1 MNPIQAFLSQVSDRF
16 VALSQGQKVAAVVLA
31 TVTIGSILAMSFWIK
46 TPDLQLLYANLSE
59 QDASAIVDN
68 LKSQNIPYEL
78 SNQGKTIRVPANQV
92 HEIRLKMASE
102 GLPEGSDVGLEIFD
116 KTSLGMTDFIQKLN
130 FQRALQGELSRTIKT
145 LDAVDHARV
154 HLVIP
159 KQTLFIREKPKGK
172 ASVTI
177 KTKAGKT
184 LNEKQVQGIVHLV
197 SSSVEGI
204 TADNVAV
211 VDVKGN
217 LLSGSQETNA
227 GAARSSSN
235 YQHKRRVEQELEK
248 NILAM
253 LEDALGQGMII
264 ARVTADLDF
273 EKNDQTEEIYDPDSA
288 VVRSSQT
295 ASESVVGAT
304 PTGGIIGAQAQLP
317 AGQNEGGTGTSG
329 QPSKRDKNNQVQNF
343 EINKITRVVSKPTG
357 TIKKLSV
364 AVMINGVIA
373 ENDAGEEEYQPRTQE
388 DVDKYTQIVQSAVGY
403 NQERGDQI
411 KVENIQFDRSV
422 EQQRLADLEREKNI
436 DLAFQAGKYIL
447 GLVFVILFYTRA
459 IKPLI
464 TWITTTVKPDEE
476 QEEEEVD
483 ADGMT
488 DAQKEDEEELRRLE
502 EGLASATE
510 MRKSVTDFIE
520 SDPKYTAGVVRK
532 WLREKAAGATQA

>member
-1 MNPIQAFLSQVSDRF
+1 MNPIQTFFSQLSERF
-16 VALSQGQKVAAVVLA
+16 ATLSQGQKVAALVLA

-68 LKSQNIPYEL
+68 LKSQKIPYEL

-102 GLPEGSDVGLEIFD
+102 GLPEGSEVGLEIFD
-116 KTSLGMTDFIQKLN
+116 ETSLGMTDFIQKLN

-177 KTKAGKT
+177 KTKAGKF
-184 LNEKQVQGIVHLV
+184 LNERQVQGIVHLIA
-197 SSSVEGI
+197 SSVEGI
-204 TADNVAV
+204 TADNVVV

-264 ARVTADLDF
+264 ARVTAKLDF

-288 VVRSSQT
+288 VIRSQQT
-295 ASESVVGAT
+295 ASESTVGAT
-304 PTGGIIGAQAQLP
+304 PTGGVIGVQAQLP
-317 AGQNEGGTGTSG
+317 AGENQGGTGTSG
-329 QPSKRDKNNQVQNF
+329 QPSKRDKNNQVTNY

-357 TIKKLSV
+357 TISKLSV
-364 AVMINGVIA
+364 AVMINGVMA
-373 ENDAGEEEYQPRTQE
+373 ENDAGEEEYQARTQE
-388 DVDKYTQIVQSAVGY
+388 EMDKYTQIVQSAVGY

-411 KVENIQFDRSV
+411 KVENIQFDRSI
-422 EQQRLADLEREKNI
+422 ELQRLKELEREKQI
-436 DLAFQAGKYIL
+436 DLAFQVGKYIL
-447 GLVFVILFYTRA
+447 GLIFVILFYTRA
-459 IKPLI
+459 IKPI
-464 TWITTTVKPDEE
+464 INWMTTSPKK
-476 QEEEEVD
+476 EEEVEEEVTT
-483 ADGMT
+483 DGMT
-488 DAQKEDEEELRRLE
+488 DEQRREEEELQRLE
-502 EGLASATE
+502 AGLASASE

-520 SDPKYTAGVVRK
+520 KDPKYTAGVVRK
-532 WLREKAAGATQA
+532 WLREKAPTK

>member
-1 MNPIQAFLSQVSDRF
+1 MNPIQTFFSQLSERF
-16 VALSQGQKVAAVVLA
+16 ATLSQGQKVAALVLA

-68 LKSQNIPYEL
+68 LKSQKIPYEL

-102 GLPEGSDVGLEIFD
+102 GLPEGSEVGLEIFD
-116 KTSLGMTDFIQKLN
+116 ETSLGMTDFIQKLN

-159 KQTLFIREKPKGK
+159 KQTLLIREKPKGK

-177 KTKAGKT
+177 KTKAGKF
-184 LNEKQVQGIVHLV
+184 LNERQVQGIVHLIA
-197 SSSVEGI
+197 SSVEGI
-204 TADNVAV
+204 TADNVVV

-264 ARVTADLDF
+264 ARVTAKLDF
-273 EKNDQTEEIYDPDSA
+273 EKNDQTEEIYDPDSS
-288 VVRSSQT
+288 VIRSQQT
-295 ASESVVGAT
+295 ASESTVGAT
-304 PTGGIIGAQAQLP
+304 PTGGVIGVQAQLP
-317 AGQNEGGTGTSG
+317 AGENQGGTGTSG
-329 QPSKRDKNNQVQNF
+329 QPSKRDKNNQVTNY

-357 TIKKLSV
+357 TISKLSV
-364 AVMINGVIA
+364 AVMINGVMA
-373 ENDAGEEEYQPRTQE
+373 ENDAGEEEYQARTQE
-388 DVDKYTQIVQSAVGY
+388 EMDKYTQIVQSAVGY

-422 EQQRLADLEREKNI
+422 ELQRLKELEREKQI
-436 DLAFQAGKYIL
+436 DLAFQVGKYIL
-447 GLVFVILFYTRA
+447 GLIFVILFYTRA
-459 IKPLI
+459 IKPI
-464 TWITTTVKPDEE
+464 INWMTTSPKK
-476 QEEEEVD
+476 EEEVEEEVTT
-483 ADGMT
+483 DGMT
-488 DAQKEDEEELRRLE
+488 DEQRREEEELQRLE
-502 EGLASATE
+502 AGLASASE

-520 SDPKYTAGVVRK
+520 KDPKYTAGVVRK
-532 WLREKAAGATQA
+532 WLREKATTK

>member
-1 MNPIQAFLSQVSDRF
+1 MNPIQTFFSQLSERF
-16 VALSQGQKVAAVVLA
+16 ATLSQGQKVAALVLA

-68 LKSQNIPYEL
+68 LKSQKIPYEL

-102 GLPEGSDVGLEIFD
+102 GLPEGSEVGLEIFD
-116 KTSLGMTDFIQKLN
+116 ETSLGMTDFIQKLN

-177 KTKAGKT
+177 KTKAGKF
-184 LNEKQVQGIVHLV
+184 LNERQVQGIVHLIA
-197 SSSVEGI
+197 SSVEGI
-204 TADNVAV
+204 TADNVVV

-264 ARVTADLDF
+264 ARVTAKLDF
-273 EKNDQTEEIYDPDSA
+273 EKNDQTEEIYDPDSS
-288 VVRSSQT
+288 VIRSQQT
-295 ASESVVGAT
+295 ASESTVGAT
-304 PTGGIIGAQAQLP
+304 PTGGVIGVQAQLP
-317 AGQNEGGTGTSG
+317 AGENQGGTGTSG
-329 QPSKRDKNNQVQNF
+329 QPSKRDKNNQVTNY

-357 TIKKLSV
+357 TISKLSV
-364 AVMINGVIA
+364 AVMINGVMA
-373 ENDAGEEEYQPRTQE
+373 ENDAGEEEYQARTQE
-388 DVDKYTQIVQSAVGY
+388 EMDKYTQIVQSAVGY

-422 EQQRLADLEREKNI
+422 ELQRLKELEREKQI
-436 DLAFQAGKYIL
+436 DLAFQVGKYIL
-447 GLVFVILFYTRA
+447 GLIFVILFYTRA
-459 IKPLI
+459 IKPI
-464 TWITTTVKPDEE
+464 INWMTTSPKK
-476 QEEEEVD
+476 EEEVEEEVTT
-483 ADGMT
+483 DGMT
-488 DAQKEDEEELRRLE
+488 DEQRREEEELQRLE
-502 EGLASATE
+502 AGLASASE

-520 SDPKYTAGVVRK
+520 KDPKYTAGVVRK
-532 WLREKAAGATQA
+532 WLREKATTK

>member
-1 MNPIQAFLSQVSDRF
+1 MNPIQTFFSQLSERF
-16 VALSQGQKVAAVVLA
+16 ATLSQGQKVAALVLA

-68 LKSQNIPYEL
+68 LKSQKIPYEL

-102 GLPEGSDVGLEIFD
+102 GLPEGSEVGLEIFD
-116 KTSLGMTDFIQKLN
+116 ETSLGMTDFIQKLN

-177 KTKAGKT
+177 KTKAGKF
-184 LNEKQVQGIVHLV
+184 LNERQVQGIVHLIA
-197 SSSVEGI
+197 SSVEGI
-204 TADNVAV
+204 TADNVVV

-264 ARVTADLDF
+264 ARVTAKLDF

-288 VVRSSQT
+288 VIRSQQT
-295 ASESVVGAT
+295 ASESTVGAT
-304 PTGGIIGAQAQLP
+304 PTGGVIGVQAQLP
-317 AGQNEGGTGTSG
+317 AGENQGGTGTSG
-329 QPSKRDKNNQVQNF
+329 QPSKRDKNNQVTNY

-357 TIKKLSV
+357 TISKLSV
-364 AVMINGVIA
+364 AVMINGVMA
-373 ENDAGEEEYQPRTQE
+373 ENDAGEEEYQARTQE
-388 DVDKYTQIVQSAVGY
+388 EMDKYTQIVQSAVGY

-411 KVENIQFDRSV
+411 KVENIQFDRSI
-422 EQQRLADLEREKNI
+422 ELQRLKELEREKQI
-436 DLAFQAGKYIL
+436 DLAFQVGKYIL
-447 GLVFVILFYTRA
+447 GLIFVILFYTRA
-459 IKPLI
+459 IKPI
-464 TWITTTVKPDEE
+464 INWMTTSPKK
-476 QEEEEVD
+476 EEEVEEEVTT
-483 ADGMT
+483 DGMT
-488 DAQKEDEEELRRLE
+488 DEQRREEEELQRLE
-502 EGLASATE
+502 AGLASASE

-520 SDPKYTAGVVRK
+520 KDPKYTAGVVRK
-532 WLREKAAGATQA
+532 WLREKATTK

>member
-1 MNPIQAFLSQVSDRF
+1 MNPIQTFFSQLSERF
-16 VALSQGQKVAAVVLA
+16 ATLSQGQKVAALVLA

-68 LKSQNIPYEL
+68 LKSQKIPYEL

-102 GLPEGSDVGLEIFD
+102 GLPEGSEVGLEIFD
-116 KTSLGMTDFIQKLN
+116 ETSLGMTDFIQKLN

-177 KTKAGKT
+177 KTKAGKF
-184 LNEKQVQGIVHLV
+184 LNERQVQGIVHLIA
-197 SSSVEGI
+197 SSVEGI
-204 TADNVAV
+204 TADNVVV

-264 ARVTADLDF
+264 ARVTAKLDF

-288 VVRSSQT
+288 VIRSQQT
-295 ASESVVGAT
+295 ASESTVGAT
-304 PTGGIIGAQAQLP
+304 PTGGVIGVQAQLP
-317 AGQNEGGTGTSG
+317 AGENQGGTGTSG
-329 QPSKRDKNNQVQNF
+329 QPSKRDKNNQVTNY

-357 TIKKLSV
+357 TISKLSV
-364 AVMINGVIA
+364 AVMINGVMA
-373 ENDAGEEEYQPRTQE
+373 ENDAGEEEYQARTQE
-388 DVDKYTQIVQSAVGY
+388 EMDKYTQIVQSAVGY

-422 EQQRLADLEREKNI
+422 ELQRLKELEREKQI
-436 DLAFQAGKYIL
+436 DLAFQVGKYIL
-447 GLVFVILFYTRA
+447 GLIFVILFYTRA
-459 IKPLI
+459 IKPI
-464 TWITTTVKPDEE
+464 INWMTTSPKK
-476 QEEEEVD
+476 EEEVEEEVTT
-483 ADGMT
+483 DGMT
-488 DAQKEDEEELRRLE
+488 DEQRREEEELQRLE
-502 EGLASATE
+502 AGLASASE

-520 SDPKYTAGVVRK
+520 KDPKYTAGVVRK
-532 WLREKAAGATQA
+532 WLREKAPTK

>member
-1 MNPIQAFLSQVSDRF
+1 MNPIQTFFSQLIERF
-16 VALSQGQKVAAVVLA
+16 ATLSQGQKVAALVLA

-68 LKSQNIPYEL
+68 LKSQKIPYEL

-102 GLPEGSDVGLEIFD
+102 GLPEGSEVGLEIFD
-116 KTSLGMTDFIQKLN
+116 ETSLGMTDFIQKLN

-177 KTKAGKT
+177 KTKAGKF
-184 LNEKQVQGIVHLV
+184 LNERQVQGIVHLIA
-197 SSSVEGI
+197 SSVEGI
-204 TADNVAV
+204 TADNVVV

-264 ARVTADLDF
+264 ARVTAKLDF

-288 VVRSSQT
+288 VIRSQQT
-295 ASESVVGAT
+295 ASESTVGAT
-304 PTGGIIGAQAQLP
+304 PTGGVIGVQAQLP
-317 AGQNEGGTGTSG
+317 AGENQGGTGTSG
-329 QPSKRDKNNQVQNF
+329 QPSKRDKNNQVTNY

-357 TIKKLSV
+357 TISKLSV
-364 AVMINGVIA
+364 AVMINGVMA
-373 ENDAGEEEYQPRTQE
+373 ENDAGEEEYQARTQE
-388 DVDKYTQIVQSAVGY
+388 EMDKYTQIVQSAVGY

-422 EQQRLADLEREKNI
+422 ELQRLKELEREKQI
-436 DLAFQAGKYIL
+436 DLAFQVGKYIL
-447 GLVFVILFYTRA
+447 GLIFVILFYTRA
-459 IKPLI
+459 IKPI
-464 TWITTTVKPDEE
+464 INWMTTSPKK
-476 QEEEEVD
+476 EEEVEEEVTT
-483 ADGMT
+483 DGMT
-488 DAQKEDEEELRRLE
+488 DEQRREEEELQRLE
-502 EGLASATE
+502 AGLASASE

-520 SDPKYTAGVVRK
+520 KDPKYTAGVVRK
-532 WLREKAAGATQA
+532 WLREKATTK

>member
-1 MNPIQAFLSQVSDRF
+1 MNPIQTFFSQLSERF
-16 VALSQGQKVAAVVLA
+16 ATLSQGQKVAALVLA

-68 LKSQNIPYEL
+68 LKSQKIPYEL

-102 GLPEGSDVGLEIFD
+102 GLPEGSEVGLEIFD
-116 KTSLGMTDFIQKLN
+116 ETSLGMTDFIQKLN

-177 KTKAGKT
+177 KTKAGKF
-184 LNEKQVQGIVHLV
+184 LNERQVQGIVHLIA
-197 SSSVEGI
+197 SSVEGI
-204 TADNVAV
+204 TADNVVV

-264 ARVTADLDF
+264 ARVTAKLDF
-273 EKNDQTEEIYDPDSA
+273 EKNDQTEEIYDPDSS
-288 VVRSSQT
+288 VIRSQQT
-295 ASESVVGAT
+295 ASESTVGAT
-304 PTGGIIGAQAQLP
+304 PTGGVIGVQAQLP
-317 AGQNEGGTGTSG
+317 AGENQGGTGTSG
-329 QPSKRDKNNQVQNF
+329 QPSKRDKNNQVTNY

-357 TIKKLSV
+357 TISKLSV
-364 AVMINGVIA
+364 AVMINGVMA
-373 ENDAGEEEYQPRTQE
+373 ENDAGEEEYQARTQE
-388 DVDKYTQIVQSAVGY
+388 EMDKYIQIVQSAVGY
-403 NQERGDQI
+403 NEERGDQI

-422 EQQRLADLEREKNI
+422 ELQRLKELEREKQI
-436 DLAFQAGKYIL
+436 DLAFQVGKYIL
-447 GLVFVILFYTRA
+447 GLIFVILFYTRA
-459 IKPLI
+459 IKPI
-464 TWITTTVKPDEE
+464 INWMTTSPKK
-476 QEEEEVD
+476 EEEVEEEVTT
-483 ADGMT
+483 DGMT
-488 DAQKEDEEELRRLE
+488 DEQRREEEELQRLE
-502 EGLASATE
+502 AGLASASE

-520 SDPKYTAGVVRK
+520 KDPKYTAGVVRK
-532 WLREKAAGATQA
+532 WLREKTTTK

>member
-1 MNPIQAFLSQVSDRF
+1 MNPIQTFFSQLSERF
-16 VALSQGQKVAAVVLA
+16 ATLSQGQKVAALVLA

-68 LKSQNIPYEL
+68 LKSQKIPYEL

-102 GLPEGSDVGLEIFD
+102 GLPEGSEVGLEIFD
-116 KTSLGMTDFIQKLN
+116 ETSLGMTDFIQKLN

-177 KTKAGKT
+177 KTKAGKF
-184 LNEKQVQGIVHLV
+184 LNERQVQGIVHLIA
-197 SSSVEGI
+197 SSVEGI
-204 TADNVAV
+204 TADNVVV

-264 ARVTADLDF
+264 ARVTAKLDF

-288 VVRSSQT
+288 VIRSQQT
-295 ASESVVGAT
+295 ASESTVGAT
-304 PTGGIIGAQAQLP
+304 PTGGVIGVQAQLP
-317 AGQNEGGTGTSG
+317 AGENQGGTGTSG
-329 QPSKRDKNNQVQNF
+329 QPSKRDKNNQVTNY

-357 TIKKLSV
+357 TISKLSV
-364 AVMINGVIA
+364 AVMINGVMA
-373 ENDAGEEEYQPRTQE
+373 ENDAGEEEYQARTQE
-388 DVDKYTQIVQSAVGY
+388 EMDKYTQIVQSAVGY

-422 EQQRLADLEREKNI
+422 ELQRLKELEREKQI
-436 DLAFQAGKYIL
+436 DLAFQVGKYIL
-447 GLVFVILFYTRA
+447 GLIFVILFYTRA
-459 IKPLI
+459 IKPI
-464 TWITTTVKPDEE
+464 INWMTTGPKK
-476 QEEEEVD
+476 EEEVEEEVTT
-483 ADGMT
+483 DGMT
-488 DAQKEDEEELRRLE
+488 DEQRREEEELQRLE
-502 EGLASATE
+502 AGLASASE

-520 SDPKYTAGVVRK
+520 KDPKYTAGVVRK
-532 WLREKAAGATQA
+532 WLREKTTTK

>member
-1 MNPIQAFLSQVSDRF
+1 MNPIQTFFSQLSERF
-16 VALSQGQKVAAVVLA
+16 ATLSQGQKVAALVLA

-68 LKSQNIPYEL
+68 LKSQKIPYEL

-102 GLPEGSDVGLEIFD
+102 GLPEGSEVGLEIFD
-116 KTSLGMTDFIQKLN
+116 ETSLGMTDFIQKLN

-177 KTKAGKT
+177 KTKAGKF
-184 LNEKQVQGIVHLV
+184 LNERQVQGIVHLIA
-197 SSSVEGI
+197 SSVEGI
-204 TADNVAV
+204 TADNVVV

-264 ARVTADLDF
+264 ARVTAKLDF
-273 EKNDQTEEIYDPDSA
+273 EKNDQTEEIYDPDSS
-288 VVRSSQT
+288 VIRSQQT
-295 ASESVVGAT
+295 ASESTVGAT
-304 PTGGIIGAQAQLP
+304 PTGGVIGVQAQLP
-317 AGQNEGGTGTSG
+317 AGENQGGTGTSG
-329 QPSKRDKNNQVQNF
+329 QPSKRDKNNQVTNY

-357 TIKKLSV
+357 TISKLSV
-364 AVMINGVIA
+364 AVMINGVMA
-373 ENDAGEEEYQPRTQE
+373 ENDAGEEEYQARTQE
-388 DVDKYTQIVQSAVGY
+388 EMDKYTQIVQSAVGY

-422 EQQRLADLEREKNI
+422 ELQRLKELEREKQI
-436 DLAFQAGKYIL
+436 DLAFQVGKYIL
-447 GLVFVILFYTRA
+447 GLIFVILFYTRA
-459 IKPLI
+459 IKPI
-464 TWITTTVKPDEE
+464 INWMTTGPKK
-476 QEEEEVD
+476 EEEVEEEVTT
-483 ADGMT
+483 DGMT
-488 DAQKEDEEELRRLE
+488 DEQRREEEELQRLE
-502 EGLASATE
+502 AGLASASE

-520 SDPKYTAGVVRK
+520 KDPKYTAGVVRK
-532 WLREKAAGATQA
+532 WLREKTTTK

>member
-1 MNPIQAFLSQVSDRF
+1 MNPIQTFFSQLSERF
-16 VALSQGQKVAAVVLA
+16 ATLSQGQKVAALVLA

-68 LKSQNIPYEL
+68 LKSQKIPYEL

-92 HEIRLKMASE
+92 HEVRLKMASE
-102 GLPEGSDVGLEIFD
+102 GLPEGSEVGLEIFD

-177 KTKAGKT
+177 KTKAGKF
-184 LNEKQVQGIVHLV
+184 LNESQVQGIVHLV
-197 SSSVEGI
+197 SASVEGI
-204 TADNVAV
+204 TADNVVV

-217 LLSGSQETNA
+217 LLSGSQEMNA

-253 LEDALGQGMII
+253 LEDALGQGMVI

-304 PTGGIIGAQAQLP
+304 PTGGVIGVQAQLP

-357 TIKKLSV
+357 TVKKLSV
-364 AVMINGVIA
+364 AVMINGIMA
-373 ENDAGEEEYQPRTQE
+373 ENDAGDEEYQARTQE
-388 DVDKYTQIVQSAVGY
+388 EMDKYTQIVQSAVGY

-422 EQQRLADLEREKNI
+422 EQQRLQDLEREKNI
-436 DLAFQAGKYIL
+436 DLAFQVGKYIL
-447 GLVFVILFYTRA
+447 GLIFVILFYTRA
-459 IKPLI
+459 IKPMI
-464 TWITTTVKPDEE
+464 TWITTSVEDKEE
-476 QEEEEVD
+476 AAAEEVTEEGRSDAQLAEEEE
-483 ADGMT
+483 M
-488 DAQKEDEEELRRLE
+488 KRLE
-502 EGLASATE
+502 ETLLNSAE
-510 MRKSVTDFIE
+510 MRKSVTEFIE
-520 SDPKYTAGVVRK
+520 KDPKYTAGVVRK
-532 WLREKAAGATQA
+532 WLREKATTE

>member
-1 MNPIQAFLSQVSDRF
+1 MNPIQTFFSQLSERF
-16 VALSQGQKVAAVVLA
+16 ATLSQGQKVAALVLA

-68 LKSQNIPYEL
+68 LKSQKIPYEL

-92 HEIRLKMASE
+92 HEVRLKMASE
-102 GLPEGSDVGLEIFD
+102 GLPEGSEVGLEIFD

-145 LDAVDHARV
+145 LDAVSHARI

-184 LNEKQVQGIVHLV
+184 LNEKQVQGIIHLV

-211 VDVKGN
+211 VDMKGN
-217 LLSGSQETNA
+217 LLSGSQETSA

-235 YQHKRRVEQELEK
+235 YQHQRRVEQELEK

-253 LEDALGQGMII
+253 LEDALGEGMVI

-288 VVRSSQT
+288 VIRSQQT

-304 PTGGIIGAQAQLP
+304 PTGGVIGVQAQLP

-357 TIKKLSV
+357 TVKKLSV
-364 AVMINGVIA
+364 AVMIDGTLS
-373 ENDAGEEEYQPRTQE
+373 EEDEYQARPQE
-388 DVDKYTQIVQSAVGY
+388 EMDKYLQLVQSAVGY

-411 KVENIQFDRSV
+411 KVENVQFDRTIERQRAEELEKE
-422 EQQRLADLEREKNI
+422 EQIA
-436 DLAFQAGKYIL
+436 LAFQVGKYIL
-447 GLVFVILFYTRA
+447 GIAFVILFFTKA
-459 IKPLI
+459 VKPMI
-464 TWITTTVKPDEE
+464 NWITTSVKLDEAAP
-476 QEEEEVD
+476 EEEEVTTGKS
-483 ADGMT
+483 A
-488 DAQKEDEEELRRLE
+488 AQLAEEEEMKRLE
-502 EGLASATE
+502 ETLLNSAE
-510 MRKSVTDFIE
+510 MRKSVTEFIE
-520 SDPKYTAGVVRK
+520 KDPKFTAGVVRK
-532 WLREKAAGATQA
+532 WLREKADA

>member
-1 MNPIQAFLSQVSDRF
+1 MNPIQAFFLQMGERF
-16 VALSQGQKVAAVVLA
+16 RELSQGQKVAAMVLL
-31 TVTIGSILAMSFWIK
+31 TVTIGSIIAMSFWIR

-68 LKSQNIPYEL
+68 LKTQNIPYEL
-78 SNQGKTIRVPANQV
+78 SNQGRTIRVPADQV
-92 HEIRLKMASE
+92 HEVRLQMASE

-116 KTSLGMTDFIQKLN
+116 KTALGMTDFIQKLN
-130 FQRALQGELSRTIKT
+130 YQRALQGELGRTIKT

-159 KQTLFIREKPKGK
+159 KETLFVRERPKGK

-177 KTKAGKT
+177 KTKAGQS
-184 LNEKQVQGIVHLV
+184 LSERQVQGIVHLV

-204 TADNVAV
+204 GADNVVV

-217 LLSGSQETNA
+217 LLTGSQEASA
-227 GAARSSSN
+227 GATRSSSN
-235 YQHKRRVEQELEK
+235 YQHKRRVEKELEK
-248 NILAM
+248 NILLM

-295 ASESVVGAT
+295 ASESVVGAM
-304 PTGGIIGAQAQLP
+304 PPGGVIGAQAQLP
-317 AGQNEGGTGTSG
+317 AGQTEGGAGTAG

-357 TIKKLSV
+357 VVKKLSV
-364 AVMINGVIA
+364 AVMINGTMA
-373 ENDAGEEEYQPRTQE
+373 ENADGEEEYKARTQE
-388 DVDKYTQIVQSAVGY
+388 DMDKYLQIVQSAVGY
-403 NQERGDQI
+403 NEERGDQI

-422 EQQRLADLEREKNI
+422 EIQREQEMKQDKQI
-436 DLAFQAGKYIL
+436 DLAFQVGKYIL
-447 GLVFVILFYTRA
+447 GLIFVIMFFTRV
-459 IKPLI
+459 IRPI
-464 TWITTTVKPDEE
+464 INWMTTSVEVVAE
-476 QEEEEVD
+476 EEEEVE
-483 ADGMT
+483 T
-488 DAQKEDEEELRRLE
+488 RSEEQLREEEEMKRLE

-510 MRKSVTDFIE
+510 MRQSVTDFIE
-520 SDPKYTAGVVRK
+520 KDPAYTAGVMRK
-532 WLREKAAGATQA
+532 WMREK

>member
-1 MNPIQAFLSQVSDRF
+1 MNPIQTFFSQLIERF
-16 VALSQGQKVAAVVLA
+16 ATLSQGQKVAALVLA

-68 LKSQNIPYEL
+68 LKSQKIPYEL

-102 GLPEGSDVGLEIFD
+102 GLPEGSEVGLEIFD
-116 KTSLGMTDFIQKLN
+116 ETSLGMTDFIQKLN

-177 KTKAGKT
+177 KTKAGKF
-184 LNEKQVQGIVHLV
+184 LNERQVQGIVHLIA
-197 SSSVEGI
+197 SSVEGI
-204 TADNVAV
+204 TADNVVV

-264 ARVTADLDF
+264 ARVTAKLDF
-273 EKNDQTEEIYDPDSA
+273 EKNDQTEEIYDPDSS
-288 VVRSSQT
+288 VIRSQQT
-295 ASESVVGAT
+295 ASESTVGAT
-304 PTGGIIGAQAQLP
+304 PTGGVIGVQAQLP
-317 AGQNEGGTGTSG
+317 AGENQGGTGTSG
-329 QPSKRDKNNQVQNF
+329 QPSKRDKNNQVTNY

-357 TIKKLSV
+357 TISKLSV
-364 AVMINGVIA
+364 AVMINGVMA
-373 ENDAGEEEYQPRTQE
+373 ENDAGEEEYQARTQE
-388 DVDKYTQIVQSAVGY
+388 EMDKYTQIVQSAVGY

-411 KVENIQFDRSV
+411 KVENIQFDRSI
-422 EQQRLADLEREKNI
+422 ELQRLKELEREKQI
-436 DLAFQAGKYIL
+436 DLAFQVGKYIL
-447 GLVFVILFYTRA
+447 GLIFVILFYTRA
-459 IKPLI
+459 IKPI
-464 TWITTTVKPDEE
+464 INWMTTSPKK
-476 QEEEEVD
+476 EEEVEEEVTT
-483 ADGMT
+483 DGMT
-488 DAQKEDEEELRRLE
+488 DEQRREEEELQRLE
-502 EGLASATE
+502 AGLASASE

-520 SDPKYTAGVVRK
+520 KDPKYTAGVVRK
-532 WLREKAAGATQA
+532 WLREKTTTK

>member
-1 MNPIQAFLSQVSDRF
+1 MNPIQTFFSQLSERF
-16 VALSQGQKVAAVVLA
+16 ATLSQGQKVAALVLA

-68 LKSQNIPYEL
+68 LKSQKIPYEL

-102 GLPEGSDVGLEIFD
+102 GLPEGSEVGLEIFD
-116 KTSLGMTDFIQKLN
+116 ETSLGMTDFIQKLN

-177 KTKAGKT
+177 KTKAGKF
-184 LNEKQVQGIVHLV
+184 LNERQVQGIVHLIA
-197 SSSVEGI
+197 SSVEGI
-204 TADNVAV
+204 TADNVVV

-264 ARVTADLDF
+264 ARVTAKLDF

-288 VVRSSQT
+288 VIRSQQT
-295 ASESVVGAT
+295 ASESTVGAT
-304 PTGGIIGAQAQLP
+304 PTGGVIGVQAQLP
-317 AGQNEGGTGTSG
+317 AGENQGGTGTSG
-329 QPSKRDKNNQVQNF
+329 QPSKRDKNNQVTNY

-357 TIKKLSV
+357 TISKLSV
-364 AVMINGVIA
+364 AVMINGVMA
-373 ENDAGEEEYQPRTQE
+373 ENDAGEEEYQARTQE
-388 DVDKYTQIVQSAVGY
+388 EMDKYIQIVQSAVGY
-403 NQERGDQI
+403 NEERGDQI

-422 EQQRLADLEREKNI
+422 ELQRLKELEREKQI
-436 DLAFQAGKYIL
+436 DLAFQVGKYIL
-447 GLVFVILFYTRA
+447 GLIFVILFYTRA
-459 IKPLI
+459 IKPI
-464 TWITTTVKPDEE
+464 INWMTTSPKK
-476 QEEEEVD
+476 EEEVEEEVTT
-483 ADGMT
+483 DGMT
-488 DAQKEDEEELRRLE
+488 DEQRREEEELQRLE
-502 EGLASATE
+502 AGLASASE

-520 SDPKYTAGVVRK
+520 KDPKYTAGVVRK
-532 WLREKAAGATQA
+532 WLREKATTK

>member
-1 MNPIQAFLSQVSDRF
+1 MNPILTFFSQLSERF
-16 VALSQGQKVAAVVLA
+16 GDLSQGQKVASIVLA
-31 TVTIGSILAMSFWIK
+31 TVTIGSVLAMSFWIK

-59 QDASAIVDN
+59 KDAAAIVDN
-68 LKSQNIPYEL
+68 LSTQKIPYEL

-102 GLPEGSDVGLEIFD
+102 GLPEGSEVGLEIFD

-130 FQRALQGELSRTIKT
+130 FQRALQGELSRTIST
-145 LDAVDHARV
+145 LEAIDRARV

-159 KQTLFIREKPKGK
+159 KQTLFLREKPKGK

-177 KTKAGKT
+177 KTKAGKS
-184 LNEKQVQGIVHLV
+184 LNEKQVQGIVHLI
-197 SSSVEGI
+197 SASVEGI

-217 LLSGSQETNA
+217 LLSGSQETSA

-235 YQHKRRVEQELEK
+235 YQHQRRVEQEFEK

-253 LEDALGQGMII
+253 LEDALGEGMII

-304 PTGGIIGAQAQLP
+304 PTGGVIGVQAQLP

-364 AVMINGVIA
+364 AVMIDGTMTEDA
-373 ENDAGEEEYQPRTQE
+373 EYKARTQE
-388 DVDKYTQIVQSAVGY
+388 EMDKYLQLVQSAVGY

-411 KVENIQFDRSV
+411 KVENVQFDRTIELQRADELEKQ
-422 EQQRLADLEREKNI
+422 EQIA
-436 DLAFQAGKYIL
+436 LAFQVGKYIL
-447 GLVFVILFYTRA
+447 GIAFVILFFTKA
-459 IKPLI
+459 IKPIINLI
-464 TWITTTVKPDEE
+464 TTSVKSEEEAPEEEVTTDGRSEAQVA
-476 QEEEEVD
+476 EEEE
-483 ADGMT
+483 M
-488 DAQKEDEEELRRLE
+488 KRLE
-502 EGLASATE
+502 EILLNSAE
-510 MRKSVTDFIE
+510 MRKSVTEFIE
-520 SDPKYTAGVVRK
+520 KDPKYTAGVVRK
-532 WLREKAAGATQA
+532 WLREKATV

>member
-1 MNPIQAFLSQVSDRF
+1 MNPIQTFFSQLSERF
-16 VALSQGQKVAAVVLA
+16 ATLSQGQKVAALVLA

-68 LKSQNIPYEL
+68 LKSQKIPYEL

-102 GLPEGSDVGLEIFD
+102 GLPEGSEVGLEIFD
-116 KTSLGMTDFIQKLN
+116 ETSLGMTDFIQKLN

-177 KTKAGKT
+177 KTKAGKF
-184 LNEKQVQGIVHLV
+184 LNERQVQGIVHLIA
-197 SSSVEGI
+197 SSVEGI
-204 TADNVAV
+204 TADNVVV

-264 ARVTADLDF
+264 ARVTAKLDF

-288 VVRSSQT
+288 VIRSQQT
-295 ASESVVGAT
+295 ASESTVGAT
-304 PTGGIIGAQAQLP
+304 PTGGVIGVQAQLP
-317 AGQNEGGTGTSG
+317 AGENQGGTGTSG
-329 QPSKRDKNNQVQNF
+329 QPSKRDKNNQVTNY

-357 TIKKLSV
+357 TISKLSV
-364 AVMINGVIA
+364 AVMINGVMA
-373 ENDAGEEEYQPRTQE
+373 ENDAGEEEYQARTQE
-388 DVDKYTQIVQSAVGY
+388 EMDKYTQIVQSAVGY

-422 EQQRLADLEREKNI
+422 ELQRLKELEREKQI
-436 DLAFQAGKYIL
+436 DLAFQVGKYIL
-447 GLVFVILFYTRA
+447 GLIFVILFYTRA
-459 IKPLI
+459 IKPI
-464 TWITTTVKPDEE
+464 INWMTTSPKK
-476 QEEEEVD
+476 EEEVEEEVTT
-483 ADGMT
+483 DGMT
-488 DAQKEDEEELRRLE
+488 DEQRREEEELQRLE
-502 EGLASATE
+502 AGLASASE

-520 SDPKYTAGVVRK
+520 KDPKYTAGVVRK
-532 WLREKAAGATQA
+532 WLREKTTTK

>member
-1 MNPIQAFLSQVSDRF
+1 MNPIQTFFSQVSERF
-16 VALSQGQKVAAVVLA
+16 GNLSQGQKVASLVLA

-68 LKSQNIPYEL
+68 LKSQKIPYEL
-78 SNQGKTIRVPANQV
+78 SNQGKTIRVPSNQV

-116 KTSLGMTDFIQKLN
+116 EASLGMTDFIQKLN

-217 LLSGSQETNA
+217 LLSGSQQTSA

-235 YQHKRRVEQELEK
+235 YQHKRQVEQELEK

-253 LEDALGQGMII
+253 LEDALGQGMVI

-273 EKNDQTEEIYDPDSA
+273 EKNDQTEEIYDPDSS
-288 VVRSSQT
+288 VIRSQQT

-304 PTGGIIGAQAQLP
+304 PTGGVIGVQAQLP

-364 AVMINGVIA
+364 AVMIDGTLS
-373 ENDAGEEEYQPRTQE
+373 EEEEYTPRPQE
-388 DVDKYTQIVQSAVGY
+388 EMDKYLQLVQSAVGY

-411 KVENIQFDRSV
+411 KVENVQFDRSI
-422 EQQRLADLEREKNI
+422 ERQRADALEREEQI
-436 DLAFQAGKYIL
+436 ALAFQVGKYIL
-447 GLVFVILFYTRA
+447 GIAFVILFFTKA
-459 IKPLI
+459 IKPIITLI
-464 TWITTTVKPDEE
+464 TTSVKVDEE
-476 QEEEEVD
+476 APEEEVTTEGKSEAQVAEEEE
-483 ADGMT
+483 M
-488 DAQKEDEEELRRLE
+488 KRLE
-502 EGLASATE
+502 ETLLNSAE
-510 MRKSVTDFIE
+510 MRKSVTEFIE
-520 SDPKYTAGVVRK
+520 KDPKYTAGVVRK
-532 WLREKAAGATQA
+532 WLREKAEG

>member
-1 MNPIQAFLSQVSDRF
+1 MNPIQTFFSQLSERF
-16 VALSQGQKVAAVVLA
+16 ATLSQGQKVAALVLA

-68 LKSQNIPYEL
+68 LKSQKIPYEL

-102 GLPEGSDVGLEIFD
+102 GLPEGSEVGLEIFD
-116 KTSLGMTDFIQKLN
+116 ETSLGMTDFIQKLN

-177 KTKAGKT
+177 KTKAGKF
-184 LNEKQVQGIVHLV
+184 LNERQVQGIVHLIA
-197 SSSVEGI
+197 SSVEGI
-204 TADNVAV
+204 TADNVVV

-264 ARVTADLDF
+264 ARVTAKLDF
-273 EKNDQTEEIYDPDSA
+273 EKNDHTEEVYDPDSA
-288 VVRSSQT
+288 VIRSQQT
-295 ASESVVGAT
+295 ASESTVGAT
-304 PTGGIIGAQAQLP
+304 PTGGVIGVQAQLP
-317 AGQNEGGTGTSG
+317 AGENQGGTGTSG
-329 QPSKRDKNNQVQNF
+329 QPSKRDKNNQVTNY

-357 TIKKLSV
+357 TISKLSV
-364 AVMINGVIA
+364 AVMINGVMA
-373 ENDAGEEEYQPRTQE
+373 ENDAGEEEYQARTQE
-388 DVDKYTQIVQSAVGY
+388 EMDKYTQIVQSAVGY

-411 KVENIQFDRSV
+411 KVENIQFDRSI
-422 EQQRLADLEREKNI
+422 ELQRLKELEREKQI
-436 DLAFQAGKYIL
+436 DLAFQVGKYIL
-447 GLVFVILFYTRA
+447 GLIFVILFYTRA
-459 IKPLI
+459 IKPI
-464 TWITTTVKPDEE
+464 INWMTTSPKK
-476 QEEEEVD
+476 EEEVEEEVTT
-483 ADGMT
+483 DGMT
-488 DAQKEDEEELRRLE
+488 DEQRREEEELQRLE
-502 EGLASATE
+502 AGLASASE

-520 SDPKYTAGVVRK
+520 KDPKYTAGVVRK
-532 WLREKAAGATQA
+532 WLREKATTK